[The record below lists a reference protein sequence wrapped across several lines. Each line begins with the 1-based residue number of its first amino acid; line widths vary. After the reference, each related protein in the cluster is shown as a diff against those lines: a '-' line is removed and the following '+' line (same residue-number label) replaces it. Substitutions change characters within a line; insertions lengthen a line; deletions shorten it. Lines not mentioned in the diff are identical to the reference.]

1 MSSEIAMLR
10 ERLRL
15 EMEGAYQGL
24 HGYALVTQHRIIHQR
39 MLQID
44 QTFRQL
50 VPYIGEEAAEL
61 ILVNGLDVAYQKEQQ
76 DVYQRKKQQNTRDR
90 RDQ

>member
-1 MSSEIAMLR
+1 MSSNIAELR

-24 HGYALVTQHRIIHQR
+24 HGYALATQHRIIHQR

-44 QTFRQL
+44 QTFQQL
-50 VPYIGEEAAEL
+50 APYIGEEAAEL
-61 ILVNGLDVAYQKEQQ
+61 ILVDGLEAAYQKEMQ
-76 DVYQRKKQQNTRDR
+76 DAGQRKKTAK
-90 RDQ
+90 